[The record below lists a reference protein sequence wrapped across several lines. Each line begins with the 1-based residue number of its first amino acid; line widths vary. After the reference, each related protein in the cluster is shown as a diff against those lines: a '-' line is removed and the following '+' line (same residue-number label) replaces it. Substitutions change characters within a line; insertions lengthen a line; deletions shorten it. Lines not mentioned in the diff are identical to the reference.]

1 MAALPRRRC
10 PPTTYGGHCPGLK
23 VTYCFVKPTKI
34 QQPNTIFTGLA
45 PVNDFAVYHADS
57 ISMIRAFTER
67 VALVPLGGGK
77 FEPPLAPDPEKFNLR
92 MLPFTTEF
100 KKLVR
105 HSTRITR
112 REFIEGYEGR
122 KRTIYENACESLQFT
137 RLTKKDAEL
146 KYFLKAEKHNHSKK
160 PNAAQRI
167 ISPRS
172 PRFNVEF
179 GRYVKPI
186 EKKIFTV
193 IDKLFNSPTVMKG
206 RNPHTRGRMME
217 RKWKRFINPIAIG
230 LDAKRFD
237 QHVSTA
243 ALLWTHTIYKLFFP
257 GDRTLQKLLNELLT
271 QRGRAWL
278 YDAKFKFTKE
288 AGRCSGDM
296 DTALGNCL
304 LMCALVYSYASEIEV
319 DLELANDGDDCIVIM
334 EARDE
339 EKFRLSISSWFLQM
353 GISMKVEPTVTML
366 EKIEFCQCNPV
377 FDGEGYVMIRDPRVA
392 INKDA
397 ISLKPLDNISLA
409 RKWASAVSVG
419 GTSLTGGIPVWQEF
433 YQTLHR
439 FSNGAK
445 PLKNDLSME
454 TGFFFM
460 TKGMQR
466 VYSEVTTASRVSFY
480 HAFGISPDAQVA
492 IEKYYRGVTIQ
503 YGATGMSN
511 TIALPM

>member
-1 MAALPRRRC
+1 M
-10 PPTTYGGHCPGLK
+10 K
-23 VTYCFVKPTKI
+23 VTYGFVRPTKI

-45 PVNDFAVYHADS
+45 PENDFAVYHADS
-57 ISMIRAFTER
+57 TSMIRAFTER
-67 VALVPLGGGK
+67 VALVPLGGGR
-77 FEPPLAPDPEKFNLR
+77 FEPPPAPVPDEFNFR

-105 HSTRITR
+105 YSTRITR
-112 REFIEGYEGR
+112 QQFVEGYEGR
-122 KRTIYENACESLQFT
+122 KRTIYENACKSLQYT

-193 IDKLFNSPTVMKG
+193 IDQMFDSPTVMKG
-206 RNPHTRGRMME
+206 RNPHTRGRVME
-217 RKWKRFINPIAIG
+217 RKWRRFINPIAIG

-237 QHVSTA
+237 QHVSMA
-243 ALLWTHTIYKLFFP
+243 ALIWTHSIYKLFFP
-257 GDRTLQKLLNELLT
+257 GDRTLQKLLNELLI

-278 YDAKFKFTKE
+278 HDAKFEFTKK

-304 LMCALVYSYASEIEV
+304 LMCALIYSFKNEIEV
-319 DLELANDGDDCIVIM
+319 DLELVNDGDDCVVIM

-339 EKFRLSISSWFLQM
+339 EKFRLLISPWFLKM
-353 GISMKVEPTVTML
+353 GISMKVEPTVAML

-377 FDGEGYVMIRDPRVA
+377 FDGDGYVMIRDPRVA
-392 INKDA
+392 INKDV
-397 ISLKPLDNISLA
+397 ISLKPLSNTTIA
-409 RKWASAVSVG
+409 RKWAAAVSVG

-439 FSNGAK
+439 FANGTK
-445 PLKNDLSME
+445 PLKGDLSME
-454 TGFFFM
+454 TGFFYM

-466 VYSEVTTASRVSFY
+466 VYSTVGAATRVSFY

-492 IEKYYRGVTIQ
+492 IEKYYRGVTILN
-503 YGATGMSN
+503 GATGMSN
-511 TIALPM
+511 TITLPM